1 MGHRSHMQ
9 PVELLDDVRP
19 PDEPPQRAAD
29 PVRRRRR
36 RLLWP
41 VVGVDTLALVG
52 AQAAFLS
59 RDRADAARI
68 EALPGVVHGIDGDVA
83 ELWRVDERDLA
94 YLDRAVTVGGAVIGV
109 RTAPDGSQRV
119 EARDAATGRRGWS
132 APLRGPDAELALR
145 GGEASPSECRSV
157 PAAGGEAE
165 LVACLGSDA
174 VVSLGERGRTTYVR
188 EPARSHVVVVDAS
201 DGHVVSDQPAPP
213 AIDLMTLP
221 GLVVVG
227 RPGEDGHAEVT
238 AQDVAT
244 GDRLWQ
250 FRSPPPGIAP
260 AGDVAGF
267 RLFPLG
273 DEVGVQEARRQVTLL
288 SASGQVVREH
298 SRVLDG
304 LPVVVGDERLELL
317 SGFAE
322 GRPETTVVRPG
333 RADAKVPGYL
343 LSRSVDDGSL
353 DDVEIT
359 YGSMVRAWD
368 AGSGELLWE
377 SEGPIGGPAVILN
390 GLVYCMSGASAGAV
404 LAFDG
409 RTGALVWSANT
420 GSYDQVQTL
429 LTNGRS
435 LLVANSPATGERS
448 GTLDAFTLDT
458 GTHVWRAVLPERL
471 GTASVQGKLL
481 LVGSDVGAAV
491 LGSPRAAGS

>member
-1 MGHRSHMQ
+1 MQ
-9 PVELLDDVRP
+9 PVELLDDVRA

-36 RLLWP
+36 LLLWLGVA
-41 VVGVDTLALVG
+41 VVALALVG
-52 AQAAFLS
+52 TQAAFLA
-59 RDRADAARI
+59 RDRAAVARVQ
-68 EALPGVVHGIDGDVA
+68 ALPGVVHGIDAHVA

-94 YLDRAVTVGGAVIGV
+94 YLERAVTVGGAVIGV
-109 RTAPDGSQRV
+109 RTALDGSQRV
-119 EARDAATGRRGWS
+119 EARDAATGDRGWS
-132 APLRGPDAELALR
+132 APLRGPDTELALR
-145 GGEASPSECRSV
+145 GGEASPSECRSIPV
-157 PAAGGEAE
+157 AGDGAV

-174 VVSLGERGRTTYVR
+174 VVSVGERGRATYVR
-188 EPARSHVVVVDAS
+188 EPVRSHVVVVDTA
-201 DGHVVSDQPAPP
+201 DGHVVADQPAPP
-213 AIDLMTLP
+213 AIELTTLA
-221 GLVVVG
+221 GLVVLG
-227 RPGEDGHAEVT
+227 LPGADGHAEVT
-238 AQDVAT
+238 AQDAVT
-244 GDRLWQ
+244 GERVWQ
-250 FRSPPPGIAP
+250 FRSPTPGIAP

-273 DEVGVQEARRQVTLL
+273 DRVGVQEARRQVTLL
-288 SASGQVVREH
+288 SADGQVVRER

-304 LPVVVGDERLELL
+304 SPVIVGTDRLELL

-322 GRPETTVVRPG
+322 GRPATTVVRPG
-333 RADAKVPGYL
+333 RPDATVPGYL
-343 LSRSVDDGSL
+343 LARSVDDGSL

-377 SEGPIGGPAVILN
+377 NDGPIGGPAVILN
-390 GLVYCMSGASAGAV
+390 GSVYCMSGASAGAV

-429 LTNGRS
+429 LTNGTS
-435 LLVANSPATGERS
+435 LLVANSPATGEQS

-458 GTHVWRAVLPERL
+458 GTHLWRAVLPERL

-491 LGSPRAAGS
+491 LGSARDTGS